1 MISVNLA
8 LRASCCP
15 SITLVFT
22 NRFPLRS
29 QILHRF
35 GRGEVGAGFQHKMAR
50 FYKVMI
56 GQLVMVVR
64 VDLFCKSESASV
76 TIFVFVFVFEVGIKV
91 RGRLFR
97 NMDFPNYIYVCM
109 YT

>member
-1 MISVNLA
+1 
-8 LRASCCP
+8 
-15 SITLVFT
+15 
-22 NRFPLRS
+22 
-29 QILHRF
+29 
-35 GRGEVGAGFQHKMAR
+35 MAR

-76 TIFVFVFVFEVGIKV
+76 TIFVFVFVFEVGIKD

-97 NMDFPNYIYVCM
+97 NMDFPNYIYAGWHKVREPGNRVPQ
-109 YT
+109 

>member
-1 MISVNLA
+1 
-8 LRASCCP
+8 
-15 SITLVFT
+15 
-22 NRFPLRS
+22 
-29 QILHRF
+29 
-35 GRGEVGAGFQHKMAR
+35 MAR

-76 TIFVFVFVFEVGIKV
+76 IIFVFVFEVGIKV